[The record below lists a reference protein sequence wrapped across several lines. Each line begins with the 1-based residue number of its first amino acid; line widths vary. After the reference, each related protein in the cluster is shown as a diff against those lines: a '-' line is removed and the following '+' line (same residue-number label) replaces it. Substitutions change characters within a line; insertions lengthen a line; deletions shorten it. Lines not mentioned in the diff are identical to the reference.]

1 MAVKTKAI
9 QFNSKGERD
18 LTTTIIPQTTAAI
31 GLQNKL

>member
-9 QFNSKGERD
+9 QSNSMGERE
-18 LTTTIIPQTTAAI
+18 LTTAIRPQTTAAI